1 MPSLFFV
8 HNTKNNMSCD
18 ITNGRVE
25 ECKDSVSGLKAIYFA
40 NFDDL
45 STDAIVYD
53 ATNTDTIDTW
63 VPAAQL
69 SLFKY
74 ELKSNENSFTTAIQT
89 SRDNGTTFFEQTLQI
104 SLKKQDQAM
113 HKNIK
118 LLAYGR
124 PRIII
129 RTMTDQFFLMGLA
142 QGCDTTAGEISSG
155 AAMGDFNGYKLT
167 FVASEVLPANFV
179 DVSTE
184 AALKTAFADSAGAD
198 ANIVTA

>member
-1 MPSLFFV
+1 
-8 HNTKNNMSCD
+8 MSCD

-45 STDAIVYD
+45 STDGIVYD
-53 ATNTDTIDTW
+53 ATNTDTIDSW
-63 VPAAQL
+63 QPAAQL

-113 HKNIK
+113 HKSIK
-118 LLAYGR
+118 LLSFGR

-129 RTMTDQFFLMGLA
+129 QTMTDQFFLMGLA
-142 QGCDTTAGEISSG
+142 QGADTTAGEISSG
-155 AAMGDFNGYKLT
+155 AALGDFNGYKLT
-167 FVASEVLPANFV
+167 FVASEVLPANFI

-184 AALKTAFADSAGAD
+184 AALKTAFADGTGQD
-198 ANIVTA
+198 AIVVTS

>member
-1 MPSLFFV
+1 
-8 HNTKNNMSCD
+8 MSCD

-45 STDAIVYD
+45 STDNITYD
-53 ATNTDTIDTW
+53 ATNTDVIDTW
-63 VPAAQL
+63 QPAAAL
-69 SLFKY
+69 SLYKY
-74 ELKSNENSFTTAIQT
+74 ELKSNSNSFTTAIQT
-89 SRDNGTTFFEQTLQI
+89 SRDNGTTFFEQTLVI
-104 SLKKQDQAM
+104 NLKKQDFAM

-155 AAMGDFNGYKLT
+155 AALGDFNGYSLT
-167 FVASEVLPANFV
+167 FVAMENLPANFI
-179 DVSTE
+179 DETTE
-184 AALKTAFADSAGAD
+184 AGLATAFADAGATD
-198 ANIVTA
+198 AVIVTS

>member
-1 MPSLFFV
+1 
-8 HNTKNNMSCD
+8 MSCD
-18 ITNGRVE
+18 IANGRVE

-45 STDAIVYD
+45 STD
-53 ATNTDTIDTW
+53 TIDYSDTNADVIDGW
-63 VPAAQL
+63 HPTAPL

-74 ELKSNENSFTTAIQT
+74 ELKSNENSFTTAVQT

-124 PRIII
+124 PRIVIQ
-129 RTMTDQFFLMGLA
+129 TMTDQFFLMGLA

-155 AAMGDFNGYKLT
+155 AALGDFNGYKLT

-179 DVSTE
+179 NIATE
-184 AALKTAFADSAGAD
+184 TALKTAFSD
-198 ANIVTA
+198 ASGQDATIVTT

>member
-1 MPSLFFV
+1 
-8 HNTKNNMSCD
+8 MSCD

-25 ECKDSVSGLKAIYFA
+25 ECKSSVSGLKAIFFA

-45 STDAIVYD
+45 TMDNITYD
-53 ATNTDTIDTW
+53 VTNTDTIDSW
-63 VPAAQL
+63 QPAAQL

-104 SLKKQDQAM
+104 SLKKLDQAM

-118 LLAYGR
+118 LLAFGR
-124 PRIII
+124 PRIIVQS
-129 RTMTDQFFLMGLA
+129 MTDQFFLMGLA
-142 QGCDTTAGEISSG
+142 QGADAEAGEVSSG
-155 AAMGDFNGYKLT
+155 AALGDFSGYKLT
-167 FVASEVLPANFV
+167 FVAREVSPPNFI
-179 DVSTE
+179 DVTTE

-198 ANIVTA
+198 ANIVTS